1 VYLDSNGN
9 SKISN
14 YKWSINYKEETVF
27 GLNLD
32 KDGLVT
38 DSSNKVLEYRSPEE
52 VTISKR
58 IEYSTDYWALGISMF
73 KMFTGR
79 FPFFNKKSII
89 NDSIPNLKE
98 LETSQEAK
106 EVLTNLL
113 NKNHFERWV
122 REKIRKMLNSIHFLL
137 KLTEFFRFQKNDRFW
152 VFFGFLALSTSK

>member
-113 NKNHFERWV
+113 NKNHFERLGS
-122 REKIRKMLNSIHFLL
+122 RKNKKNVKLDPFFTEINRIFSI
-137 KLTEFFRFQKNDRFW
+137 
-152 VFFGFLALSTSK
+152 SKK